1 MIGST
6 VQFYFCIKQTVV
18 IYMKYSYVSGVLK
31 RVYVDEVFGSHMYRS
46 EIKALE
52 VKEVSKGRNIHKE
65 KNSRPVIKAKRWG
78 NINKYKRRQS
88 VY

>member
-1 MIGST
+1 M
-6 VQFYFCIKQTVV
+6 
-18 IYMKYSYVSGVLK
+18 SGVLK
-31 RVYVDEVFGSHMYRS
+31 RVDVDEGFGGHVYRS

-52 VKEVSKGRNIHKE
+52 VKGGSKGRNIHKE

-88 VY
+88 VC

>member
-1 MIGST
+1 MST
-6 VQFYFCIKQTVV
+6 IHTHTNTHTHTY